1 MKKIYI
7 FPVLIALFVIIIVA
21 SAINNECNEN
31 STPAWNENPY
41 CARCSES
48 IIEEV
53 APDYDEMSYE
63 EKLKMLPEMQERLRQ
78 YSQDKAEA
86 EKNLPDVY
94 KKGAELAK
102 RKRGW
107 SQFTPE
113 NPVTVPKTHN
123 HYEE

>member
-1 MKKIYI
+1 MKKVYV
-7 FPVLIALFVIIIVA
+7 FTSLIALIVIAVVSVA
-21 SAINNECNEN
+21 ITNNCDEN
-31 STPAWNENPY
+31 TPGWNEHPY

-48 IIEEV
+48 IIDEV
-53 APDYDEMSYE
+53 APDYDNMSYE
-63 EKLKMLPEMQERLRQ
+63 EKLKMLPEMKEKLKQ

-94 KKGAELAK
+94 KKGAELAN

-107 SQFTPE
+107 SQFSPE
-113 NPVTVPKTHN
+113 NPVTVPKQHK

>member
-21 SAINNECNEN
+21 SAINNECNED

-63 EKLKMLPEMQERLRQ
+63 EKLEYGKEMQKRLKS
-78 YSQDKAEA
+78 Y
-86 EKNLPDVY
+86 
-94 KKGAELAK
+94 
-102 RKRGW
+102 KRGEKW
-107 SQFTPE
+107 RSSQFTPE

>member
-21 SAINNECNEN
+21 SAINKECNED

-53 APDYDEMSYE
+53 APDYDEMSFE
-63 EKLKMLPEMQERLRQ
+63 EKLEYGKEIQERL
-78 YSQDKAEA
+78 
-86 EKNLPDVY
+86 KNY
-94 KKGAELAK
+94 KSGS
-102 RKRGW
+102 